1 MKKLLKLA
9 VVAALAYG
17 GYTLVADGRVDLDLP
32 GDAGDPW
39 SIPDATAGCV
49 DLNSADDAALEEIV
63 HITPQ
68 RARDIRRHRLEEP
81 FRSLDEL
88 RVVPG
93 LGEGRIADI
102 REQGLACLP

>member
-17 GYTLVADGRVDLDLP
+17 GYTLVADGRVDLPLP
-32 GDAGDPW
+32 GGGEDPW
-39 SIPDATAGCV
+39 SLPDATAGCV
-49 DLNSADDAALEEIV
+49 DLNSADEAALEEIA
-63 HITPQ
+63 HITSQ

-81 FRSLDEL
+81 FSSLEDL

-102 REQGLACLP
+102 REQGLACVQ